1 MGQIKGNPALDRSPE
16 RQAYT
21 DYYGVGGAAYRD
33 GGMKPVMIDD
43 DTTLDEVIDINGMT
57 SGYAKDT
64 DLTGG
69 TIDAKFNTLTAN
81 EYHVTILSS
90 SILLSSGSNY
100 FGNSLDDNHDFTGD
114 VTISGSLLVSGSTEF
129 NGVHT
134 LSGSNT
140 IVGNTVMTGTNTIIG
155 NTFMSGSIEV
165 SGSSNFHN
173 SIFIVTGS
181 TFFTGSQE
189 VKGNSIIS
197 GSLNVLGNLNVQS
210 GSGFYRWGNKLF
222 NYGQWGSL
230 ETQSGSL
237 NTAYAMKLDLQ
248 YNGVS
253 GLYIASGN
261 SGHMTRI
268 YVENTG
274 LYNIQFSAQL
284 HTTTNESVDFSIWFS
299 KDGNNLANSNTDF
312 TIEKITGGGYMVAAL
327 NVLEPISSGSY
338 IELYYSKT
346 TNNGQILYKP
356 AQSNP
361 TRPATPSVIV
371 TMTQIA

>member
-1 MGQIKGNPALDRSPE
+1 MNAEIPSTFG
-16 RQAYT
+16 
-21 DYYGVGGAAYRD
+21 
-33 GGMKPVMIDD
+33 
-43 DTTLDEVIDINGMT
+43 TTTING
-57 SGYAKDT
+57 
-64 DLTGG
+64 DLNVNGNVNVS
-69 TIDAKFNTLTAN
+69 TIVSASVLYD
-81 EYHVTILSS
+81 
-90 SILLSSGSNY
+90 SGSTI
-100 FGNSLDDNHDFTGD
+100 FGNSLDDTHDFTGD
-114 VTISGSLLVSGSTEF
+114 VTISGSFLVSGSTEF

-155 NTFMSGSIEV
+155 NTQMSGSIEV

-197 GSLNVLGNLNVQS
+197 GSLNLLGNLNVQS

-248 YNGVS
+248 YNAVS
-253 GLYIASGN
+253 GLYIAPGD
-261 SGHMTRI
+261 SGHVTRI

-299 KDGNNLANSNTDF
+299 KDGTDLANSNTDF
-312 TIEKITGGGYMVAAL
+312 TIEKISGGGYMVAAL

-338 IELYYSKT
+338 VELYYSKT

-361 TRPATPSVIV
+361 TRPATPSIILTV
-371 TMTQIA
+371 TQIA

>member
-1 MGQIKGNPALDRSPE
+1 MALNQLEKQAIIDREGMSPIYNSGLVGVTIPANR
-16 RQAYT
+16 T
-21 DYYGVGGAAYRD
+21 
-33 GGMKPVMIDD
+33 IDD
-43 DTTLDEVIDINGMT
+43 VIDNARTAEDFYFDKLT

-100 FGNSLDDNHDFTGD
+100 FGNSLDDNHDFIGD

-129 NGVHT
+129 NGVHR

-361 TRPATPSVIV
+361 TRPATPSLIV
-371 TMTQIA
+371 TLTQIA

>member
-1 MGQIKGNPALDRSPE
+1 MSNKRISELQIEVNPQISDLVALASDGQSK
-16 RQAYT
+16 
-21 DYYGVGGAAYRD
+21 
-33 GGMKPVMIDD
+33 K
-43 DTTLDEVIDINGMT
+43 TTLGSILNSELPSTFGTTTING
-57 SGYAKDT
+57 
-64 DLTGG
+64 DLNLNGNLNVS
-69 TIDAKFNTLTAN
+69 TIVSASVLYD
-81 EYHVTILSS
+81 
-90 SILLSSGSNY
+90 SGSTI
-100 FGNSLDDNHDFTGD
+100 FGNSLDDTHDFTGD

-155 NTFMSGSIEV
+155 NTQMSGSIEV

-197 GSLNVLGNLNVQS
+197 GSLDLLGNLNVQS

-230 ETQSGSL
+230 ETQSGSA
-237 NTAYAMKLDLQ
+237 NTARAMKLDLQ
-248 YNGVS
+248 YNAVS
-253 GLYIASGN
+253 GLYIAPGD
-261 SGHMTRI
+261 SGHVTRI

-299 KDGNNLANSNTDF
+299 KDGTDLANSNTDF
-312 TIEKITGGGYMVAAL
+312 TIEKISGGGYMVAAL

-338 IELYYSKT
+338 VELYYSKT

-356 AQSNP
+356 VQSNP
-361 TRPATPSVIV
+361 TRPATPSIILTV
-371 TMTQIA
+371 TQIA